1 MSRKSQT
8 VSLNAQKIR
17 TRNRRNFLFK
27 EASRLAESPNQ
38 YLLAGES
45 RRLGM
50 RGALLAGVLAAES
63 LRDGDQAC
71 ATAETFYASGPGD
84 GPVDA
89 ECCA

>member
-1 MSRKSQT
+1 
-8 VSLNAQKIR
+8 
-17 TRNRRNFLFK
+17 
-27 EASRLAESPNQ
+27 
-38 YLLAGES
+38 
-45 RRLGM
+45 M

-89 ECCA
+89 NFYLDYARAVRQY